1 MAKLL
6 MSCDDYV
13 YCYKGKYYAGSQDK
27 YEFYQRYLRV
37 FDELRLV
44 TRCVMGKD
52 LNRSRVE
59 LSDRRIEY
67 IPVPFFSGPKQ
78 YAKQYFKIGRLLRS
92 ITNGCDAAILRLPST
107 IGQRVCGKVMKAG
120 IPYATEIVYDAKDG
134 FENGTKLVNK
144 LLWCIIHHQMQTSCT
159 TARGVSCVTEHYLQ
173 QHYFSMLPNAFTS
186 HYSSLALPK
195 EFYTAPRK
203 YPHKDIFT
211 IAHVSNQ
218 VQFNGRKGFNE
229 IIRAI
234 KILKDRNVYVQLN
247 FIGPDYQDG
256 TALLS
261 DFARSLGVE
270 DRIHFMGWA
279 SRQQL
284 SDYLDSSDLYVMPT
298 TSEGLPRVIIEA
310 MAKGLPCI
318 TTPVSGNPELITGH
332 FLVDYNDIS
341 TLADRIEEL
350 KNDKK
355 LYELTSSDNFSR
367 SLQYEESILEKRRD
381 EFYTQLKNC
390 IKDSK
395 EGRQSVKSYTRR
407 IPM

>member
-13 YCYKGKYYAGSQDK
+13 YCYNGKYYAGSQDK
-27 YEFYQRYLRV
+27 YDFYQRYLRV

-44 TRCVMGKD
+44 TRCVREKD
-52 LNRSRVE
+52 LKKSRFE
-59 LSDRRIEY
+59 LSDKRIEY
-67 IPVPFFSGPKQ
+67 IPIPFFSGPKQ
-78 YAKQYFKIGRLLRS
+78 YAKQYLKIGRLLRNV
-92 ITNGCDAAILRLPST
+92 TEGCDAAVLRLPST
-107 IGQRVCGKVMKAG
+107 TGQRVCGKVMKSG

-134 FENGTKLVNK
+134 YEKGTNLINK
-144 LLWCIIHHQMQTSCT
+144 LLWYIIHRQMQASCA

-173 QHYFSMLPNAFTS
+173 QHYFSTLPDAFTS

-195 EFYTAPRK
+195 DFYLSPRK
-203 YPHKDIFT
+203 YPQKEILT

-218 VQFNGRKGFNE
+218 VQFNGRKGFNQ
-229 IIRAI
+229 IIEAI
-234 KILKDRNVYVQLN
+234 NILRDRNVYVQVN
-247 FIGPDYQDG
+247 FIGPDYQGG

-261 DFARSLGVE
+261 DFAKSLGVE

-284 SDYLDSSDLYVMPT
+284 SDYLNTSDFYVMPT

-318 TTPVSGNPELITGH
+318 TTPVSGNSELITDH
-332 FLVDYNDIS
+332 FLVDYNDIN

-350 KNDKK
+350 IKDKE
-355 LYELTSSDNFSR
+355 LYESTSADNYNR
-367 SLQYEESILEKRRD
+367 SLQYEESILEARRD
-381 EFYTQLKNC
+381 KFYTQLKNC
-390 IKDSK
+390 IK
-395 EGRQSVKSYTRR
+395 
-407 IPM
+407 